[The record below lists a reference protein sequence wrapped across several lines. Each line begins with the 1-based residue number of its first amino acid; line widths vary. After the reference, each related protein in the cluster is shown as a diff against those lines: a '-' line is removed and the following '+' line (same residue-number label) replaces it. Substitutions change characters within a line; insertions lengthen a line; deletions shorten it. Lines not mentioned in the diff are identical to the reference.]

1 MVGVGSVKYTLVI
14 TDDFE
19 KQFRK
24 LDRSVQVIV
33 AKWIKK
39 HLENCD
45 DPKASGK
52 ALTANL
58 KGYWRYRIGDYRLLV
73 EIKDDELV
81 IVAISIAHRS
91 EIYNQ
96 D

>member
-1 MVGVGSVKYTLVI
+1 MRYALVL
-14 TDDFE
+14 TEEFE

-24 LDRSVQVIV
+24 LDRSVQTIV
-33 AKWIKK
+33 AKWIRK
-39 HLENCD
+39 HLEDCE
-45 DPKASGK
+45 DPRAFGK
-52 ALTANL
+52 ALSANL

-73 EIKDDELV
+73 EIRDEELI

-91 EIYNQ
+91 DVYNQ

>member
-1 MVGVGSVKYTLVI
+1 MKYTLVI

-73 EIKDDELV
+73 EIKEDELV

-91 EIYNQ
+91 
-96 D
+96 

>member
-1 MVGVGSVKYTLVI
+1 MRYTLVL
-14 TDDFE
+14 TEEFE

-24 LDRSVQVIV
+24 LDRSVQTIV
-33 AKWIKK
+33 VKWIRK
-39 HLENCD
+39 HLEDCE
-45 DPKASGK
+45 DPRASGK
-52 ALTANL
+52 ALSANL

-73 EIKDDELV
+73 EIRDDELI

-91 EIYNQ
+91 DVYNQ

>member
-1 MVGVGSVKYTLVI
+1 VKYTLVI

-73 EIKDDELV
+73 EIKEDELV

-91 EIYNQ
+91 
-96 D
+96 

>member
-1 MVGVGSVKYTLVI
+1 MRYALVL
-14 TDDFE
+14 TEEFE

-24 LDRSVQVIV
+24 LDRSVQTIV
-33 AKWIKK
+33 AKWIRK
-39 HLENCD
+39 HLEDCED
-45 DPKASGK
+45 TRASGK
-52 ALTANL
+52 ALSANL

-73 EIKDDELV
+73 EIRDEELI

-91 EIYNQ
+91 DVYNQ

>member
-73 EIKDDELV
+73 EIKEDELV

-91 EIYNQ
+91 
-96 D
+96 

>member
-1 MVGVGSVKYTLVI
+1 MRYTLVL
-14 TDDFE
+14 TEEFE

-24 LDRSVQVIV
+24 LDRSVQTIV
-33 AKWIKK
+33 VKWIRK
-39 HLENCD
+39 HLEDCE
-45 DPKASGK
+45 DPRASGK
-52 ALTANL
+52 ALSANL

-73 EIKDDELV
+73 EIRDEELI

-91 EIYNQ
+91 DVYNQ

>member
-1 MVGVGSVKYTLVI
+1 MKYTLVI

-73 EIKDDELV
+73 EIKEDELV

>member
-1 MVGVGSVKYTLVI
+1 MKYTLVI

-52 ALTANL
+52 ALTENL
-58 KGYWRYRIGDYRLLV
+58 KGYRRYRIGDYRLLV

>member
-1 MVGVGSVKYTLVI
+1 MKYTLVI

-39 HLENCD
+39 HLENSD

-73 EIKDDELV
+73 EIKEDELV

>member
-1 MVGVGSVKYTLVI
+1 VRYTLVL
-14 TDDFE
+14 TEEFE

-24 LDRSVQVIV
+24 LDRSVQTIV
-33 AKWIKK
+33 VKWIRK
-39 HLENCD
+39 HLEDCE
-45 DPKASGK
+45 DPRVSGK
-52 ALTANL
+52 TLSANL

-73 EIKDDELV
+73 EIRDEELI

-91 EIYNQ
+91 DVYNQ